1 MPPEEPNTPGEAN
14 GTQGSLGWAAPDQQG
29 WQQRPHGKEQGGR
42 WQSHR
47 CGPGCRYE
55 TNYTESLPLRKPK
68 STPRGENQQDKPH
81 SMASLQQNHQPG
93 WRGEEES
100 RERCHTHSLAHTPQ
114 ARAHTRTRVHGLHR
128 RVFTEEVV
136 TVQPSRGP
144 WLAQRKGWAGNATS
158 SSAPGVQDA
167 AWRGAKAPGSP
178 GV

>member
-1 MPPEEPNTPGEAN
+1 M
-14 GTQGSLGWAAPDQQG
+14 
-29 WQQRPHGKEQGGR
+29 
-42 WQSHR
+42 
-47 CGPGCRYE
+47 GPGARWAGQPQ
-55 TNYTESLPLRKPK
+55 TSRAGSSDHMARSRGDDGRATAVGQAAGMRQITQQSLPLRKPR

-100 RERCHTHSLAHTPQ
+100 RERRHTHSLAHTPQ
-114 ARAHTRTRVHGLHR
+114 ARAHAHACTGSTDACS
-128 RVFTEEVV
+128 EEVV

-158 SSAPGVQDA
+158 SSAPGIQDA